1 MFFRTTQRGEPALL
15 NAPPTLFSQSG
26 RCRDLPAK
34 MIPAFNFEFATAGK
48 ILFATGSLN
57 QIGDCARQLGS
68 RVLLVTGRT
77 TARADRARSLLES
90 AGLGVVHFSVGGEP
104 TVDEVAVGVEK
115 ARHERC
121 DLVVGFGGGS
131 AMDAAKAIAVLVA
144 NGGVPLDYLEVVGRG
159 QPITKPGVPCI
170 AVPTTAGSGAEVTRN
185 SVLAVPSHKVKA
197 SLRSQFLLPQVAIVD
212 PELTRDLPPQVT
224 AATGLDT
231 LTQLIEPYVC
241 TRANPFTDGFC
252 VTGLR
257 LVARS
262 LRRAWED
269 GQNISARQDMSLASL
284 CGGIALANA
293 GLGAV
298 HGFAAPIGGAFP
310 IPHGTVCAAL
320 LPAVMEVNL
329 RVLRSKLPD
338 SPAIGR
344 YQQIAEILT
353 GRAGASPEDGIAW
366 IRDLRTVLRVP
377 GLSLYGVTQADVPE
391 LVEKAARASSMK
403 ANPVPL
409 SKEELREI
417 LVKSL

>member
-1 MFFRTTQRGEPALL
+1 MFFRTTQHGEPALL
-15 NAPPTLFSQSG
+15 NAPPTLFPLSDS
-26 RCRDLPAK
+26 CRDLSAK

-48 ILFATGSLN
+48 VLFGTGSLN
-57 QIGDCARQLGS
+57 QIGDCARPLGS

-77 TARADRARSLLES
+77 SARADRARSLLES
-90 AGLGVVHFSVGGEP
+90 AGLDVVQFSVAGEP
-104 TVDEVAVGVEK
+104 TVDEVAVCVEK
-115 ARHERC
+115 ALRERC

-131 AMDAAKAIAVLVA
+131 AMDTAKAVAVLMA

-159 QPITKPGVPCI
+159 QPITRPGVPCI

-197 SLRSQFLLPQVAIVD
+197 SLRSQFLLPRVAIVD
-212 PELTRDLPPQVT
+212 PELTRELPPHVT

-257 LVARS
+257 LAARS
-262 LRRAWED
+262 LRRAWEN
-269 GQNISARQDMSLASL
+269 GQDISARQDMSLASL

-310 IPHGTVCAAL
+310 APHGSVCAAL

-353 GRAGASPEDGIAW
+353 GRAGAAPEDGIAW
-366 IRDLRTVLRVP
+366 VRDLRTVLCLPGLSVHGVTEADVP
-377 GLSLYGVTQADVPE
+377 GLVA
-391 LVEKAARASSMK
+391 KAARASSMK
-403 ANPVPL
+403 ANPAPL
-409 SKEELREI
+409 SQAELQEI
-417 LVKSL
+417 LVNSL

>member
-1 MFFRTTQRGEPALL
+1 MM
-15 NAPPTLFSQSG
+15 PT
-26 RCRDLPAK
+26 
-34 MIPAFNFEFATAGK
+34 FNFEFATAGK
-48 ILFATGSLN
+48 ILFGTGSLN
-57 QIGDCARQLGS
+57 QIGDCARPLGS

-77 TARADRARSLLES
+77 SARADRARSLLES
-90 AGLGVVHFSVGGEP
+90 AGLGVVQFSVAGEP
-104 TVDEVAVGVEK
+104 TVDEVAAGIEK
-115 ARHERC
+115 ARCERC

-131 AMDAAKAIAVLVA
+131 ALDTAKAVAVLTA
-144 NGGVPLDYLEVVGRG
+144 NGGAPLDYLEVVGRG
-159 QPITKPGVPCI
+159 RPITRPGVPCI

-197 SLRSQFLLPQVAIVD
+197 SLRSEFLLPRVAIVD
-212 PELTRDLPPQVT
+212 PELTRDLPSQVT

-241 TRANPFTDGFC
+241 VRANPFTDGFC

-262 LRRAWED
+262 LRRAYEN
-269 GQNISARQDMSLASL
+269 GQDISARQDMSLASL
-284 CGGIALANA
+284 CSGIALANA

-298 HGFAAPIGGAFP
+298 HGFAAPVGGAFP
-310 IPHGTVCAAL
+310 ARHGAVCAAL
-320 LPAVMEVNL
+320 LPVVMEVNL

-338 SPAIGR
+338 SPVIAR

-353 GRAGASPEDGIAW
+353 GQAGASPEDGIAW
-366 IRDLRTVLRVP
+366 VRDLREVLRIP
-377 GLSLYGVTQADVPE
+377 GLSAHGITQADVPD

-403 ANPVPL
+403 ANPAPL
-409 SKEELREI
+409 SREELQEI